1 MILKTNNRKNQTV
14 RNTTSEKMY
23 DLVEHRG
30 KNARKGSRGG
40 LYLIIKKGW
49 TLTAKS
55 RKALSD
61 LQWEDWNGRLQWLNV
76 RFAPGLTYQDKEYA
90 WWGSLGPASILG
102 EEARKQI
109 MSLVEIEPTNNKAGT
124 KHSITET
131 TRTGR
136 ASITING
143 ITYYAET
150 PTEPKEK
157 LEPAPATKGQKT
169 KTRHVA
175 EDTEVEQNETPAH
188 IKTYVL

>member
-1 MILKTNNRKNQTV
+1 MILKTNNHKNQTV
-14 RNTTSEKMY
+14 HKTSEKMY

-49 TLTAKS
+49 TLTDKS
-55 RKALSD
+55 RKALSN

-102 EEARKQI
+102 EEARQQI
-109 MSLVEIEPTNNKAGT
+109 ISFVEIEPTNNKAGV
-124 KHSITET
+124 KHSIVET
-131 TRTGR
+131 DGTGR
-136 ASITING
+136 APITING
-143 ITYYAET
+143 ITHYAET
-150 PTEPKEK
+150 
-157 LEPAPATKGQKT
+157 ATKSQKA

-175 EDTEVEQNETPAH
+175 ENAEIEQNETPAH